1 MPFNFLTLGYYK
13 ELTFKSNFMIYQIG
27 IIAVLILLALVVSKR
42 LNKKNDLIFEEDME
56 DEELKK
62 IDEEIH

>member
-1 MPFNFLTLGYYK
+1 
-13 ELTFKSNFMIYQIG
+13 MIYQIG
-27 IIAVLILLALVVSKR
+27 IIAVLILLALAVSKR

>member
-1 MPFNFLTLGYYK
+1 MTLGYYK
-13 ELTFKSNFMIYQIG
+13 LLTFNSNFMIYQIG
-27 IIAVLILLALVVSKR
+27 IIAVLILLALALSQR
-42 LNKKNDLIFEEDME
+42 LNKKNDLIFEEDMD

>member
-1 MPFNFLTLGYYK
+1 
-13 ELTFKSNFMIYQIG
+13 MIYQIG
-27 IIAVLILLALVVSKR
+27 IIAVLILLALIVSKR
-42 LNKKNDLIFEEDME
+42 LNKKNDLIFEEDMD

>member
-1 MPFNFLTLGYYK
+1 MTLGYYK
-13 ELTFKSNFMIYQIG
+13 LLTFKSNFMIYQIV
-27 IIAVLILLALVVSKR
+27 IIAVLILLALIISKT
-42 LNKKNDLIFEEDME
+42 LNKKNDLIFEEDMD

>member
-1 MPFNFLTLGYYK
+1 
-13 ELTFKSNFMIYQIG
+13 MIYQIS

-42 LNKKNDLIFEEDME
+42 LNKKNDLIFEEDMD

>member
-1 MPFNFLTLGYYK
+1 
-13 ELTFKSNFMIYQIG
+13 MIYQIG

-56 DEELKK
+56 DAELKK

>member
-1 MPFNFLTLGYYK
+1 
-13 ELTFKSNFMIYQIG
+13 MIYQIG
-27 IIAVLILLALVVSKR
+27 IIAVLILLALIISKR
-42 LNKKNDLIFEEDME
+42 LYKKNDLIFEEDMD

>member
-1 MPFNFLTLGYYK
+1 
-13 ELTFKSNFMIYQIG
+13 MIYQIG

-42 LNKKNDLIFEEDME
+42 LNKKNDLIFEEDMD

-62 IDEEIH
+62 IDDEIH

>member
-1 MPFNFLTLGYYK
+1 
-13 ELTFKSNFMIYQIG
+13 MIYQIG
-27 IIAVLILLALVVSKR
+27 IIAVLILLALIISKR
-42 LNKKNDLIFEEDME
+42 LNKKNDLIFEEDMD

>member
-1 MPFNFLTLGYYK
+1 
-13 ELTFKSNFMIYQIG
+13 MIYQIG
-27 IIAVLILLALVVSKR
+27 IIAVLILLALVLSKR
-42 LNKKNDLIFEEDME
+42 LNKKNDLIFEEDMD

>member
-1 MPFNFLTLGYYK
+1 
-13 ELTFKSNFMIYQIG
+13 MIYQIV
-27 IIAVLILLALVVSKR
+27 IIAVLILLALIISKT
-42 LNKKNDLIFEEDME
+42 LNKKNDLIFEEDMD

>member
-1 MPFNFLTLGYYK
+1 
-13 ELTFKSNFMIYQIG
+13 MIYQIG

>member
-1 MPFNFLTLGYYK
+1 
-13 ELTFKSNFMIYQIG
+13 MIYQIG
-27 IIAVLILLALVVSKR
+27 IIAVLILFALIISKR
-42 LNKKNDLIFEEDME
+42 LNNKNDLIFEEDMD

>member
-1 MPFNFLTLGYYK
+1 
-13 ELTFKSNFMIYQIG
+13 MIYQIG
-27 IIAVLILLALVVSKR
+27 IIAVLILLALVISKR

>member
-1 MPFNFLTLGYYK
+1 
-13 ELTFKSNFMIYQIG
+13 MIYQIG
-27 IIAVLILLALVVSKR
+27 IIALLILLALIISKR
-42 LNKKNDLIFEEDME
+42 LNKKNDLIFEEDMD

>member
-1 MPFNFLTLGYYK
+1 
-13 ELTFKSNFMIYQIG
+13 MIYQIG
-27 IIAVLILLALVVSKR
+27 IIAVLILLALIISKR
-42 LNKKNDLIFEEDME
+42 LYEKNDLIFEEDMD

>member
-1 MPFNFLTLGYYK
+1 
-13 ELTFKSNFMIYQIG
+13 MIYQIG

-42 LNKKNDLIFEEDME
+42 LNKKNDLIFEEDMD

>member
-1 MPFNFLTLGYYK
+1 
-13 ELTFKSNFMIYQIG
+13 MIYQIG
-27 IIAVLILLALVVSKR
+27 IIAVLILLALIISKK
-42 LNKKNDLIFEEDME
+42 LNKKNDLIFEEDMD

>member
-1 MPFNFLTLGYYK
+1 
-13 ELTFKSNFMIYQIG
+13 MIYQLG
-27 IIAVLILLALVVSKR
+27 IIAVLILLALIISKT
-42 LNKKNDLIFEEDME
+42 LYKKNDLIFEEDMD